1 MALLK
6 DIGPVVLTTANNYQE
21 LTMNPFPGLFTAL
34 QFNPP
39 CGAPARPVAIASVDA
54 APDFHDGLQAALLDQ
69 IALGLIVCD
78 QRATLCFANEAAR
91 QELDG
96 ERVLRLCG
104 GSLRCA
110 NGRSA
115 ALDLALRQAAT
126 KGRRQLLALNGADDR
141 LMVTLIPLT
150 RDDGSE
156 PRVLLVLGRRGA
168 CSTLGLEMLAGV
180 YGLTLAERRVLGGLV
195 GEVSPQDI
203 AEAGGVSLSTV
214 RTQIA
219 AIRTKFGVR
228 NVEGLLIRAAE
239 VPMVPGALR
248 SQRPPAGGVPTLAA
262 RAVASHPPRTGERHV
277 ELQ

>member
-1 MALLK
+1 
-6 DIGPVVLTTANNYQE
+6 
-21 LTMNPFPGLFTAL
+21 MNFFPGLAPAYSFTAGRTA
-34 QFNPP
+34 Q
-39 CGAPARPVAIASVDA
+39 PAARDVAV
-54 APDFHDGLQAALLDQ
+54 DFHEGLQVTLLDQ

-78 QRATLCFANEAAR
+78 RRATLCFANETAR
-91 QELDG
+91 HELAG

-110 NGRSA
+110 SGHSA
-115 ALDLALRQAAT
+115 ALDAALRLAAT
-126 KGRRQLLALNGADDR
+126 KGRRQLLALSGADDR
-141 LMVTLIPLT
+141 LMVTLIPLA

-156 PRVLLVLGRRGA
+156 PLVLLVLGRRGA
-168 CSTLGLEMLAGV
+168 CSTLGLEMLASV

-248 SQRPPAGGVPTLAA
+248 SQRPPAGGRPTLAA
-262 RAVASHPPRTGERHV
+262 RPAASHSPQTGEHHV